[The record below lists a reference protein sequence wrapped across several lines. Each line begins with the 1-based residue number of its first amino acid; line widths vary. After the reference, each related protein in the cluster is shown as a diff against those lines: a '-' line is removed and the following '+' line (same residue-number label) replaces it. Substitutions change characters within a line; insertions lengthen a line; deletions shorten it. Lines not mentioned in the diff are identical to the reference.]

1 MSFDPAKESPDS
13 ASSFI
18 DLFVE
23 LSRTTDLFL
32 FVVSFIYVR
41 FCLKSSSFI
50 AISYFLFIKGSTFVD
65 QFGSSYRSALGLFY
79 FNFTNSRRIELRIW
93 F

>member
-1 MSFDPAKESPDS
+1 MSLDPAKESPDS

-18 DLFVE
+18 DLFVK

-50 AISYFLFIKGSTFVD
+50 AISYVPFD
-65 QFGSSYRSALGLFY
+65 QFGSSYRSALGPFY